1 MSGGTVKLTM
11 KKYLKYL
18 LFITFTTILWGCGGD
33 DEPDNN
39 AGEDYYVKYEAVVTY
54 PYNATVTYSVVTEKG
69 LKNFDSGKSFSQ
81 TFGPLKKGFNTMM
94 TVDVRGLSHAICNVR
109 IYIARGTEPFT
120 LKANITGSG
129 VVTARYVIGS

>member
-1 MSGGTVKLTM
+1 M

-39 AGEDYYVKYEAVVTY
+39 ADAEYYVKYEAVVSSFYTG
-54 PYNATVTYSVVTEKG
+54 TVTYNVTTEKG
-69 LKNFDSGKSFSQ
+69 IQKFESGKSFSQ
-81 TFGPLKKGFNTMM
+81 TFGPLKKGFNTMI
-94 TVDVRGLSHAICNVR
+94 TANTQNLFRADCNLR
-109 IYIARGTEPFT
+109 IYIARGTEPFA

-129 VVTARYVIGS
+129 VVTAKYTIGK